1 MKKKF
6 LLALLAA
13 AFLCQSVH
21 AAQSQDAG
29 KVVEKN
35 TGETGDKVEA
45 TMAEAEKAAYQEVKK
60 EILTRLPNGL
70 LVYIIQ
76 DTRFPLACSRLYVR
90 AGSAMEEAGQAG
102 ISHVLEHMVFKGT
115 SHRPKGEVARDVE
128 ALGGYLNAAT
138 SFDKTWYL
146 TDMPAQHWKI
156 GMDVL
161 KDMAFQATLDP
172 AELEAEKNVVISE
185 LQRGEDSPMRKLF
198 ENLQVAALK
207 NTVYGRPIIG
217 YEETIRKLSVADLK
231 AYVAK
236 WYQPQNMML
245 LVCGDIKPNE
255 VLAHAAELFGDL
267 KNTSD
272 LNVIEPFDVA
282 NAADGS
288 EKVQVERG
296 PWSKVYFGLALPAP
310 ALANL
315 KSVDLDVL
323 CYLLGGDGTST
334 FYQKYK
340 YEKQLVDSI
349 DIGNMSLAR
358 AGMLSITATL
368 DADKLETFWNELSVD
383 LAKLSA
389 SLFDNDAIV
398 RARFNLAD
406 SMDRAGETLNGLAA
420 WKGSLQFDLG
430 GEIGEKNI
438 RFAQQNVGKTQLDES
453 IADWFVPSRA
463 RVRILASK
471 DAAIPDIAGI
481 LEKNWPTAQ
490 SLPEMRVANIKN
502 VPQVVNFENNC
513 KLILLPDDSAPYVAM
528 DFIMSGGNA
537 LLNENQQGLANLTAR
552 LLSDGCGSM
561 SRLVLE
567 RWLAERATSL
577 GARAGLQTFRISID
591 GPSRFLT
598 DIFGL
603 LRDVLRKPKFDSAD
617 FQREVNDMKSAI
629 KQRNDRPLS
638 YMFSKINP
646 FLFPRGQIYGYDSL
660 GDDQLLDSFTVL
672 SVRDFWARQSG
683 QPWILAVAGSYN
695 LEDVLKFAKDLPSP
709 RGKEVEVSQPEWN
722 MAQKDLGLTLPDRNQ
737 AHLMR
742 IFPTVPMRDADTPG
756 LMLLESVLSGQ
767 SGLLFSELRDEQGLG
782 YTVTAFNRS
791 MPEAGFMAFYI
802 GTTPENMARAKE
814 GFDKIIERLKT
825 RPLPAETLRAG
836 ANRLLGEYLR
846 GRQSLASR
854 ADDAATNAILGYPQ
868 DFEKI
873 LIEKAAALT
882 PDDVQAIARK
892 YLNNPYEVT
901 LLP

>member
-1 MKKKF
+1 MKKVF
-6 LLALLAA
+6 LLALLAV
-13 AFLCQSVH
+13 AFLTQGVFGAEGEH
-21 AAQSQDAG
+21 PG
-29 KVVEKN
+29 KTAEKNRPESETAVEK
-35 TGETGDKVEA
+35 TMLESEKVES
-45 TMAEAEKAAYQEVKK
+45 QEVKK

-76 DTRFPLACSRLYVR
+76 DSRFPLVCSRLYVR
-90 AGSAMEEAGQAG
+90 AGSAMEETGQAG

-146 TDMPAQHWKI
+146 TDMPAQHWKT

-198 ENLQVAALK
+198 ENMQVAALK

-217 YEETIRKLSVADLK
+217 YEETIRNLTVADLK

-245 LVCGDIKPNE
+245 LVCGDIKPDE
-255 VLAHAAELFGDL
+255 VLAHASGLFGEL
-267 KNTSD
+267 KNSSD
-272 LNVIEPFDVA
+272 LNVVEPFDSA

-323 CYLLGGDGTST
+323 CYLLAGDGTST

-340 YEKQLVDSI
+340 YDKQLVDSI
-349 DIGNMSLAR
+349 DISNMSLAR

-368 DADKLETFWNELSVD
+368 DADKLEAFWNELSID
-383 LAKLSA
+383 LSRLSS
-389 SLFDNDAIV
+389 SLFDNDAIS

-430 GEIGEKNI
+430 GEIGEENI
-438 RFAQQNVGKTQLDES
+438 RFAQQNVDKTQLDES

-463 RVRILASK
+463 RIRILANK
-471 DAAIPDIAGI
+471 DAVIPDIGAI
-481 LEKNWPTAQ
+481 FEKNWPSAQ
-490 SLPEMRVANIKN
+490 SVSEMQVASIKN
-502 VPQVVNFENNC
+502 VPQVVNFDNNC

-537 LLNENQQGLANLTAR
+537 MLGEDQQGLANLTAR

-561 SRLVLE
+561 SRQVLE

-577 GARAGLQTFRISID
+577 GASSGIQTFSISID

-617 FQREVNDMKSAI
+617 FQREVNNMKSAI
-629 KQRNDRPLS
+629 TQRNDRPLS
-638 YMFSKINP
+638 YMFAKINP
-646 FLFPRGQIYGYDSL
+646 FLFPRGQVYGYDSL
-660 GDDQLLDSFTVL
+660 GNAQSLESFTVL

-683 QPWILAVAGSYN
+683 QPWVLTVAGSYN
-695 LEDVLKFAKDLPSP
+695 LEDVLKFAKDLPAP
-709 RGKEVEVSQPEWN
+709 RGKDVTVAQPEWN
-722 MAQKDLGLTLPDRNQ
+722 MAQKELGLTLPERNQ

-742 IFPTVPMRDADTPG
+742 IFPTVPMRNEDTPA

-782 YTVTAFNRS
+782 YTVTAFNRP

-802 GTTPENMARAKE
+802 GTTPDKMDKARE
-814 GFDKIIERLKT
+814 GFAKIIERLKT
-825 RPLPAETLRAG
+825 QPLPAETLRAG

-854 ADDAATNAILGYPQ
+854 AGDAATNAILNYPQ

-873 LIEKAAALT
+873 LIEKAATLT
-882 PDDVQAIARK
+882 PENVLEIARK

>member
-1 MKKKF
+1 MRKAF

-13 AFLCQSVH
+13 LVLCHGVF
-21 AAQSQDAG
+21 AAENKDAEKKQAETG
-29 KVVEKN
+29 AAAEKIIHEVEK
-35 TGETGDKVEA
+35 VEP
-45 TMAEAEKAAYQEVKK
+45 QEVKK

-70 LVYIIQ
+70 LVYIIK
-76 DTRFPLACSRLYVR
+76 DTRFPLVCSRLYVR

-138 SFDKTWYL
+138 SFDKTWYI
-146 TDMPAQHWKI
+146 TDMPAQHWKT

-172 AELEAEKNVVISE
+172 AELESEKNVVISE

-198 ENLQVAALK
+198 ENMQVAALK
-207 NTVYGRPIIG
+207 NTAYGRPIIG
-217 YEETIRKLSVADLK
+217 YEDTIRKLTVADLK

-245 LVCGDIKPNE
+245 LVCGDIVPDE
-255 VLAHAAELFGDL
+255 VLAHAAELFGSL

-272 LNVIEPFDVA
+272 LNVVEPFDVA
-282 NAADGS
+282 TAANGS

-296 PWSKVYFGLALPAP
+296 PWSKVYFGLTLPAP

-349 DIGNMSLAR
+349 DVSNMSLAR

-383 LAKLSA
+383 LARLSG

-398 RARFNLAD
+398 RARFNLED

-430 GEIGEKNI
+430 GETGEKNI
-438 RFAQQNVGKTQLDES
+438 RFAQRNVGKTQLDES

-463 RVRILASK
+463 RIRILAGK

-481 LEKNWPTAQ
+481 LEKNWPAAQ
-490 SLPEMRVANIKN
+490 SVPEQEVAGVKN
-502 VPQVVNFENNC
+502 TPQIVNFDNNC

-528 DFIMSGGNA
+528 DFIMSGGNS
-537 LLNENQQGLANLTAR
+537 LLAEDQQGLANLAAR

-561 SRLVLE
+561 SRAVLE

-577 GARAGLQTFRISID
+577 GARSGMQTFSISID

-638 YMFSKINP
+638 YMFSKIYP
-646 FLFPRGQIYGYDSL
+646 FLFPRGQVYGYDSL
-660 GDDQLLDSFTVL
+660 GDIKMLDSFNVL

-683 QPWILAVAGSYN
+683 QPWILAVSGSYN
-695 LEDVLKFAKDLPSP
+695 LDDVLKFAKDLPAP
-709 RGKEVEVSQPEWN
+709 RGKEVEVPQPEWN
-722 MAQKDLGLTLPDRNQ
+722 MAQKELGLTLPGRNQ

-742 IFPTVPMRDADTPG
+742 IFPTVPMRNDDTPG

-767 SGLLFSELRDEQGLG
+767 SGLLFSELRDDQGLG

-802 GTTPENMARAKE
+802 GTTTDKMDKARE
-814 GFDKIIERLKT
+814 GFDKIIERLKKEA
-825 RPLPAETLRAG
+825 LPEETLRAG

-854 ADDAATNAILGYPQ
+854 ASDAATNAILKYPPE
-868 DFEKI
+868 FEKT
-873 LIEKAAALT
+873 LIEKAATLT
-882 PDDVQAIARK
+882 PEDVRAIANK